1 VACFVATNDQGE
13 APMKKALVILL
24 LTLTFGLVLSP
35 AVAQALTPTLG
46 EARVITAINA
56 ERTKRGLAPVKF
68 NAKLT
73 LAARYHSPDMA
84 KRNLLTHRSSCGWYT
99 GQRLRAFG
107 YTYTDCTYYKIG
119 ENIGRGYA
127 GTVWRT
133 PEGMVSLWMGSD
145 THRAVI
151 LTASFRD
158 IGVGIRWNSTYTW
171 RYFTADFGR
180 RIY

>member
-1 VACFVATNDQGE
+1 
-13 APMKKALVILL
+13 MKKAFAILL

-35 AVAQALTPTLG
+35 AVAQALEPTIY
-46 EARVITAINA
+46 EARVIAAINA
-56 ERTKRGLAPVKF
+56 ERTKRGLVPLKF
-68 NAKLT
+68 HGKLT
-73 LAARYHSPDMA
+73 EAARYHSPDMA
-84 KRNLLTHRSSCGWYT
+84 RRNLVTHVSSCGWLT
-99 GQRLRAFG
+99 GTRLRAFG
-107 YTYTDCTYYKIG
+107 YTTTDCTYYKIG
-119 ENIGRGYA
+119 ENVGRGYA

-133 PEGMVSLWMGSD
+133 PEGMVALWMGSD

-151 LTASFRD
+151 LTAAFRD

>member
-1 VACFVATNDQGE
+1 
-13 APMKKALVILL
+13 MKKALVILL
-24 LTLTFGLVLSP
+24 LTFTFGLVLSP
-35 AVAQALTPTLG
+35 GVAQALTPTLG
-46 EARVITAINA
+46 EARVIAAVNA
-56 ERTKRGLAPVKF
+56 ERTKRGLVPVKF

-73 LAARYHSPDMA
+73 TAARYHSPDMA
-84 KRNLLTHRSSCGWYT
+84 KRNLLTHVSSCGWTT
-99 GQRLRAFG
+99 GQRVRAFG
-107 YTYTDCTYYKIG
+107 YTAVGCTYYKIG
-119 ENIGRGYA
+119 ENVGRGYRE
-127 GTVWRT
+127 TIWTT

-145 THRAVI
+145 AHRAVI

>member
-1 VACFVATNDQGE
+1 
-13 APMKKALVILL
+13 MKKALTILL
-24 LTLTFGLVLSP
+24 LSLTFGLVLSP

-46 EARVITAINA
+46 EARVIAAINA
-56 ERTKRGLAPVKF
+56 ERTKRGLVPVKF
-68 NAKLT
+68 NGKLT
-73 LAARYHSPDMA
+73 AAARYHSPDMA
-84 KRNLLTHRSSCGWYT
+84 KRNLLTHRSSNGWYT

-107 YTYTDCTYYKIG
+107 YTSVDCTYYKIG
-119 ENIGRGYA
+119 ENVGRGYK
-127 GTVWRT
+127 GTVWTT
-133 PEGMVSLWMGSD
+133 PEGMVCLWMGSD
-145 THRAVI
+145 AHRAVI